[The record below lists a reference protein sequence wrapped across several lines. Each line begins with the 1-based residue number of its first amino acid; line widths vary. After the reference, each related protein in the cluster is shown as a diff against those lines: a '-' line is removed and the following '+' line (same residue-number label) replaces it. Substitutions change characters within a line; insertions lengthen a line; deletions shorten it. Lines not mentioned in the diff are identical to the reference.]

1 MNTVC
6 TCGVMNG
13 SDIDALKK
21 DMPDPAEFDKSA
33 LLFKAL
39 SDPTRA
45 KIIWAL
51 DRTELCV
58 GNLSALLGM
67 TQSSISHQL
76 AGLRAAGIV
85 TARKSGKE
93 VFYSLADHHIREIF
107 EAGME
112 HAKE

>member
-1 MNTVC
+1 MNSAC
-6 TCGVMNG
+6 ACGVMNDA
-13 SDIDALKK
+13 DIGALRQ
-21 DMPDPAEFDKSA
+21 DMPDSELFDISA